1 MSASIRLDRYAPEW
15 AVGIAD
21 DLNAGIPPCDALL
34 NAACSL
40 HHEANRAALRGLHHR
55 RKLDSFIRLGGAY
68 LCAADMATDERLRA
82 DEQFERAQYLRATA
96 CDVLRLRGVVV
107 MGRLI

>member
-21 DLNAGIPPCDALL
+21 DLNASIAPCEALQ

-55 RKLDSFIRLGGAY
+55 SKLDSFIRLGSAY
-68 LCAADMATDERLRA
+68 LCADDMAKDERRRA
-82 DEQFERAQYLRATA
+82 EEQFERAQHLRATA
-96 CDVLRLRGVVV
+96 RDVLRLRGMVV
-107 MGRLI
+107 MGRLL